1 MMRIKQ
7 LFRRYSPLQVLISL
21 SLTFYIVVFVPSI
34 VKASHSQEVDVTSVE
49 SGPIAGGYWI
59 RGYQWAWPLEQII
72 SEYKHYT
79 KRSHASVV
87 NGNGTYHSGGWTKS
101 SNQFS
106 RAKANWI
113 PWGTNKAY
121 YDSKK

>member
-1 MMRIKQ
+1 MKKTRSYYQRFLLGMLPISILT
-7 LFRRYSPLQVLISL
+7 LFMLFI
-21 SLTFYIVVFVPSI
+21 LTS
-34 VKASHSQEVDVTSVE
+34 KSEASNTQEVDVTRVV

-59 RGYQWAWPLEQII
+59 RGYQWAWPWEQVV

-87 NGNGTYHSGGWTKS
+87 NGNGVYHSGGWTKGKG
-101 SNQFS
+101 QFS

-113 PWGTNKAY
+113 PWGTNKTY